1 MFQMSKVF
9 GQNIFRNVEMGGNC
23 MLKKYLMKLNSS
35 KYINYWTNMCW
46 NGQGTMILYIKKQC
60 TWKHVMTVKSFIV
73 NIGHGL
79 NGNKF
84 IKPNTFMP
92 HH

>member
-1 MFQMSKVF
+1 M
-9 GQNIFRNVEMGGNC
+9 
-23 MLKKYLMKLNSS
+23 
-35 KYINYWTNMCW
+35 T
-46 NGQGTMILYIKKQC
+46 IKG
-60 TWKHVMTVKSFIV
+60 FIV

-84 IKPNTFMP
+84 IKLDTFMP

>member
-1 MFQMSKVF
+1 
-9 GQNIFRNVEMGGNC
+9 
-23 MLKKYLMKLNSS
+23 
-35 KYINYWTNMCW
+35 
-46 NGQGTMILYIKKQC
+46 MILYIKKQC
-60 TWKHVMTVKSFIV
+60 TWKHGMIVKSFIV
-73 NIGHGL
+73 NIGDGL

>member
-1 MFQMSKVF
+1 
-9 GQNIFRNVEMGGNC
+9 
-23 MLKKYLMKLNSS
+23 
-35 KYINYWTNMCW
+35 MCW
-46 NGQGTMILYIKKQC
+46 NGQGTMILCIKKKY
-60 TWKHVMTVKSFIV
+60 TWKHIMTIKGFII

-84 IKPNTFMP
+84 IKPYMFIP